1 MSINNINKHQ
11 FQAHPYHMVDPS
23 PWPISLSFAL
33 LILTISAV
41 MYMHGFNYGGYFL
54 NLGFILTATGMTLWF
69 RDVIVEGTYLGHH
82 TEQVKRGLTLGF
94 ALFIVSELMAF
105 LSIFWAYFHS
115 SLSPAVEIGGTWPPF
130 GINTLDPFAIP
141 LLNTILLLSSGAFIT
156 YAHHALIQGNRK
168 NAILGTFLT
177 IVFAVVFTGLQYYEY
192 VEADFSIA
200 DSVFGTVFFCSSGLH
215 GLHVIIGT
223 LFIAVQFFRLLFHQI
238 TKSHH
243 IGMESAI
250 AYWHFVD
257 VVWLFLYA
265 FVYLWASTSVAN
277 V

>member
-1 MSINNINKHQ
+1 MSINIDRSK

-23 PWPISLSFAL
+23 PWPISLSFSL
-33 LILTISAV
+33 LITTISAV
-41 MYMHGFNYGGYFL
+41 MYMQGFAYGGHLL
-54 NLGFILTATGMTLWF
+54 NLGIILTSTGMALWF

-82 TEQVKRGLTLGF
+82 TEQVKRGLTIGV

-115 SLSPAVEIGGTWPPF
+115 SLSPAIEIGGTWPPF
-130 GINTLDPFAIP
+130 GITTLDPFAIP

-156 YAHHALIQGNRK
+156 YAHHALIKGNRRS
-168 NAILGTFLT
+168 AILGTFIT
-177 IVFAVVFTGLQYYEY
+177 IVFAIVFTCLQYYEY
-192 VEADFSIA
+192 VEAGFSIA
-200 DSVFGTVFFCSSGLH
+200 DSIFGTVFFCSTGLH
-215 GLHVIIGT
+215 GLHVIVGT
-223 LFIAVQFFRLLFHQI
+223 TFIAVQFFRLLFHQL

-265 FVYLWASTSVAN
+265 FVYLWASTSVAG
-277 V
+277 

>member
-1 MSINNINKHQ
+1 MSININKSQ

-41 MYMHGFNYGGYFL
+41 MYMQGFNYGGYLL
-54 NLGFILTATGMTLWF
+54 NLGFILTATGMALWF

-82 TEQVKRGLTLGF
+82 TEQVKRGLTIGF

-130 GINTLDPFAIP
+130 GITTLDPFAIP

-156 YAHHALIQGNRK
+156 YAHHALIQGSRK
-168 NAILGTFLT
+168 NAIIDLWALLSF
-177 IVFAVVFTGLQYYEY
+177 VVW
-192 VEADFSIA
+192 
-200 DSVFGTVFFCSSGLH
+200 
-215 GLHVIIGT
+215 IIG
-223 LFIAVQFFRLLFHQI
+223 
-238 TKSHH
+238 S
-243 IGMESAI
+243 S
-250 AYWHFVD
+250 
-257 VVWLFLYA
+257 
-265 FVYLWASTSVAN
+265 
-277 V
+277 

>member
-1 MSINNINKHQ
+1 MFLSINRSK
-11 FQAHPYHMVDPS
+11 FQSHPYHLVDPS
-23 PWPISLSFAL
+23 PWPISMSFAL
-33 LILTISAV
+33 LVTTISAV
-41 MYMHGFNYGGYFL
+41 MYMQGFNYGGYLL
-54 NLGFILTATGMTLWF
+54 NLGFILTATGMALWF

-200 DSVFGTVFFCSSGLH
+200 DSVFGTVFFCSTGLH